1 MRAVC
6 RSGQLLHWWVLG
18 SASGARMVI
27 GTIKTGHE
35 IAKAGHMQ
43 RSKTLGYAL
52 GLALLAVPLQAADFS
67 DPTWPCIQRKVD
79 ELSLGLMWTHPVPEE
94 TASDADTRREVNRLA
109 AKLALRRLEVEELR
123 PEIESFAARHDGSP
137 DALGRVFARVF
148 KTLSTRRTRVI
159 SGIENFSLNQI
170 DLSQRIEAAQT
181 EMVMEMDSDPPDQER
196 IGALEEQ
203 LEWDQL
209 IYSDRQSTITYL
221 CETPTLIEQRL
232 YSLSQILR
240 QQITESG

>member
-1 MRAVC
+1 
-6 RSGQLLHWWVLG
+6 
-18 SASGARMVI
+18 
-27 GTIKTGHE
+27 
-35 IAKAGHMQ
+35 
-43 RSKTLGYAL
+43 
-52 GLALLAVPLQAADFS
+52 
-67 DPTWPCIQRKVD
+67 
-79 ELSLGLMWTHPVPEE
+79 
-94 TASDADTRREVNRLA
+94 
-109 AKLALRRLEVEELR
+109 
-123 PEIESFAARHDGSP
+123 
-137 DALGRVFARVF
+137 VF

-181 EMVMEMDSDPPDQER
+181 EMVMEMDSDAPDQER